1 MICPKCGAENKGKF
15 KFCVTC
21 GSNLN
26 DPSKLNIE
34 QVDHGGYRSEEDSGG
49 FTIGSGTFTIND
61 SAPETSS
68 SLFTADELNA
78 SPDEPYIP
86 TLDPEQLSVPDTTAP
101 PPQPVM
107 QQPMQY
113 NQYPYNPQANMQ
125 AQPAPQAMYG
135 QQMYQPMMQPQ
146 LIGYDLNGM
155 PIYAPQPMMQ
165 PQLIGYDLNG
175 MPIYA
180 PQPMQNMYAPNGMP
194 QPQQAAPMPNMAMPN
209 GMPQPQPSVPVQP
222 QPGAPMPNMAMP
234 NGIPQP
240 QPSAPVQQQP
250 GAPMPNIAMP
260 NGMPQPQPSA
270 PVQQQP
276 SAPAPNMIMPNGIPQ
291 PQPSAPVQQQPSA
304 PAPNMIMPNGIPQPQ
319 PSAPVQQQPSAP
331 APNMA
336 MPNGIPQPQPSA
348 PVQQQQSAP
357 VPNMAMPNGIPQ
369 PQPSAPVQQ
378 QPSAPVK
385 PAPTVTEK
393 PKEANVVNDDDDDDS
408 DFFSQP
414 KQRNKDMNDVSADS
428 FDFSLL
434 EKPDKKR
441 KTRCMSDVPQVNA
454 DELAPNTTDKYN
466 KMFMR
471 STKVVN
477 ADELEENVHI
487 KSRATMNVTDKA
499 NADELEEY
507 VKKQPKVSMK
517 TTDTANADD
526 LQKYEHEHV
535 ESIMSG
541 ADHAVEA
548 LPKKKS
554 VNDEIDAI
562 ILPDYMQARK
572 TVKSNSGA
580 KSPALP
586 EL

>member
-194 QPQQAAPMPNMAMPN
+194 QPQPGTPMPNMAMPNGIPQPQQSVPVQPQPGAPMPNMAMPN
-209 GMPQPQPSVPVQP
+209 GIPQPQPSVPVQP

-240 QPSAPVQQQP
+240 QQ
-250 GAPMPNIAMP
+250 
-260 NGMPQPQPSA
+260 SA

-276 SAPAPNMIMPNGIPQ
+276 SAPVPNR
-291 PQPSAPVQQQPSA
+291 A
-304 PAPNMIMPNGIPQPQ
+304 MPNGIPQPQ

-336 MPNGIPQPQPSA
+336 MPNGIPQPQQSA
-348 PVQQQQSAP
+348 PVQQQ
-357 VPNMAMPNGIPQ
+357 
-369 PQPSAPVQQ
+369 PSAPAQS

-428 FDFSLL
+428 FDFSPL

>member
-34 QVDHGGYRSEEDSGG
+34 QVDHGGYRSEEDAGG

-155 PIYAPQPMMQ
+155 PIYAPQPM
-165 PQLIGYDLNG
+165 
-175 MPIYA
+175 
-180 PQPMQNMYAPNGMP
+180 QNMYAPNGMP

-209 GMPQPQPSVPVQP
+209 GMPQPQPGVPVQPQPGAPMPNMVMPNGIPQPQPSVPVQP

-250 GAPMPNIAMP
+250 
-260 NGMPQPQPSA
+260 
-270 PVQQQP
+270 
-276 SAPAPNMIMPNGIPQ
+276 SAPAPNR
-291 PQPSAPVQQQPSA
+291 A
-304 PAPNMIMPNGIPQPQ
+304 MPNGIPQPQ

-348 PVQQQQSAP
+348 PVQQQPSAP

>member
-1 MICPKCGAENKGKF
+1 
-15 KFCVTC
+15 
-21 GSNLN
+21 
-26 DPSKLNIE
+26 
-34 QVDHGGYRSEEDSGG
+34 
-49 FTIGSGTFTIND
+49 
-61 SAPETSS
+61 
-68 SLFTADELNA
+68 
-78 SPDEPYIP
+78 
-86 TLDPEQLSVPDTTAP
+86 
-101 PPQPVM
+101 
-107 QQPMQY
+107 
-113 NQYPYNPQANMQ
+113 
-125 AQPAPQAMYG
+125 
-135 QQMYQPMMQPQ
+135 
-146 LIGYDLNGM
+146 
-155 PIYAPQPMMQ
+155 
-165 PQLIGYDLNG
+165 
-175 MPIYA
+175 
-180 PQPMQNMYAPNGMP
+180 
-194 QPQQAAPMPNMAMPN
+194 
-209 GMPQPQPSVPVQP
+209 
-222 QPGAPMPNMAMP
+222 
-234 NGIPQP
+234 
-240 QPSAPVQQQP
+240 
-250 GAPMPNIAMP
+250 
-260 NGMPQPQPSA
+260 
-270 PVQQQP
+270 
-276 SAPAPNMIMPNGIPQ
+276 
-291 PQPSAPVQQQPSA
+291 
-304 PAPNMIMPNGIPQPQ
+304 MPNGIPQPQ

-348 PVQQQQSAP
+348 PVQQQPSAP